1 MKIEYLTEIE
11 GQMSIDDLLREQQK
25 PEYGSRGCNACW
37 WFREN
42 VGRCQ
47 WAIDRDYTRAG
58 KAKID
63 YKYPVC
69 GADFAG
75 TFEPSP
81 YRVPKMCGNCKW
93 ANEFCYKNKPE
104 YAAELAKNN
113 GYTRR
118 AADDP
123 LEEPNIYCT
132 HPQGSLN
139 RRTEYKDLEWAG
151 FGVGHWN
158 RQHEWDTC
166 DRWEM
171 ERGGYRKFD
180 FEEERKKQND

>member
-1 MKIEYLTEIE
+1 MKIEDLTEIE
-11 GQMSIDDLLREQQK
+11 GQMSIDDLIREQQK
-25 PEYGSRGCNACW
+25 PEYGYRGCNGCNW
-37 WFREN
+37 YRPQS
-42 VGRCQ
+42 GRCQ
-47 WAIDRDYTRAG
+47 WAINEDRGY
-58 KAKID
+58 KPHID
-63 YKYPVC
+63 FIYPVC
-69 GADFAG
+69 AG
-75 TFEPSP
+75 ENGVGHFEPGE
-81 YRVPKMCGNCKW
+81 YRIPRMCSNCKW
-93 ANEFCYKNKPE
+93 ANVFCYKNKPE

-151 FGVGHWN
+151 FGIGHWH

-180 FEEERKKQND
+180 FEEERKKQNE